1 VKMKIAMLT
10 DLPFLY
16 QDKMYLSEIET
27 RLKGV
32 GFDIRVFIIRSSRT
46 FQRLDSRTG
55 FFRMLAAV
63 RLVRELNKFDI
74 IHTQFTFP
82 LGTAMTLLSRLQLL
96 KKPIIV
102 HTHGYDVFNVPSIH
116 YGLRRNNFGRFA
128 SSSTLKNAQKIIAV
142 CKKAKTEISHIVEDD
157 SKVELVY
164 NGVNED
170 LFNRDTSSD
179 SINDMK
185 KIREEND
192 LIFLSVASIVPVK
205 NHLRLV
211 NVFNRLVQ
219 KYKMKYRI
227 KLVLLGQ
234 YHSYQGNLHDSAS
247 IIYLGPKQHAII
259 PQYYNAADAFVL
271 PSLSEAHP
279 WSVLE
284 AMSCELVVLGSN
296 VGGIPETLQD
306 PRFLV
311 DPFNDEDMVKK
322 MSHVVEM
329 SMNERR
335 EIGTSNRSKIL
346 KSFTLANHVDKLK
359 KIYDDLS

>member
-1 VKMKIAMLT
+1 MKIAMLT

-27 RLKGV
+27 RLKGI
-32 GFDIRVFIIRSSRT
+32 GFDLRVFIIKGSKI
-46 FQRLDSRTG
+46 FQSVDSRTG
-55 FFRMLAAV
+55 IFRMLAAV
-63 RLVRELNKFDI
+63 RLMRELNKFDI

-82 LGTAMTLLSRLQLL
+82 LGTAMVTTVSSTLL

-128 SSSTLKNAQKIIAV
+128 SSSTLKNAHKIIAV

-170 LFNRDTSSD
+170 SFNQDTSSD
-179 SINDMK
+179 SINDIK

-211 NVFNRLVQ
+211 NAFNRLVQ
-219 KYKMKYRI
+219 KYKMKYGI
-227 KLVLLGQ
+227 KLLLLGQ
-234 YHSYQGNLHDSAS
+234 YHSYEGNLHDSAS
-247 IIYLGPKQHAII
+247 IIYLGPKKHTIL
-259 PQYYNAADAFVL
+259 PQYYNSADVFVL

-284 AMSCELVVLGSN
+284 AMSCGLVVLGSN

-311 DPFNDEDMVKK
+311 DPINDEDMLKK
-322 MSHVVEM
+322 MSQVVEM
-329 SMNERR
+329 RMDERK
-335 EIGTSNRSKIL
+335 EIGKANRSKIL
-346 KSFTLANHVDKLK
+346 KSFTLTTHVDKLK